1 LRSLETH
8 LSVLK
13 SNLKRLEN
21 AYFAKNP
28 PFGTGCFERGWNI
41 SSRLAYAAAGLPK
54 VSCRGGSGWHA
65 NAESARTLV
74 AGFDAIKVMRTDSKQ
89 SHSHPAR
96 G

>member
-41 SSRLAYAAAGLPK
+41 SSRLAYAVSRSWAAKG
-54 VSCRGGSGWHA
+54 
-65 NAESARTLV
+65 
-74 AGFDAIKVMRTDSKQ
+74 
-89 SHSHPAR
+89 
-96 G
+96 